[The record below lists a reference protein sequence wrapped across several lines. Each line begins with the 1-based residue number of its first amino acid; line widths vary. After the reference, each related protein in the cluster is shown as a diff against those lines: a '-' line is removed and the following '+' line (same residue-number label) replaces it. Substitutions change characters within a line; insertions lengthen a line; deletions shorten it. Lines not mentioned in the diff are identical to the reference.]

1 MVPDGLIVNLHR
13 AMAGEDCEGLRRI
26 LRRIGDQTSKGG
38 PA

>member
-13 AMAGEDCEGLRRI
+13 AMACEDCESLRRI
-26 LRRIGDQTSKGG
+26 LQRIGDQTSKGG